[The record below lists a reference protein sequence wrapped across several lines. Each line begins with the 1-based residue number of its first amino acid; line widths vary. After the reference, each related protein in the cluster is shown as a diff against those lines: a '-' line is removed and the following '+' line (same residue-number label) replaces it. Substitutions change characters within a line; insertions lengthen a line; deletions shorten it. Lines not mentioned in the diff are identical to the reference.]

1 MNYKRYRY
9 SLVLLAAL
17 FIADSVQANEVQLIT
32 SHKKSNGTLLRIV
45 TSNRIKDL
53 DNLAGWIGNENWFY
67 VTLNNTRLSDK
78 LGELIEYSNPVISL
92 EVSENRESVQ
102 LGFLFERSLEDF
114 EIFHSE
120 ATRVIL
126 VQVWESVGDSI
137 RSEVQLSENQNENR
151 VFSLPKK
158 EAKGSPFYDSFIY
171 ARDKYGPEK
180 YFVWYDKWFSTE
192 DVVGDDLEADPQP
205 VKVKKIQRSFIGPSL
220 GEKKEKEPDQAAEKT
235 LRLNITNI
243 LERGMLH
250 HGINRPRAVSYT
262 HLTLPTILHV

>member
-1 MNYKRYRY
+1 M
-9 SLVLLAAL
+9 LQIQPGAACCTV
-17 FIADSVQANEVQLIT
+17 IADSVQANEVQLIT

-53 DNLAGWIGNENWFY
+53 DNLAGWIGNENWVY

-78 LGELIEYSNPVISL
+78 LGELIEYSSPVISL

-137 RSEVQLSENQNENR
+137 RSAVQLSENQNENML
-151 VFSLPKK
+151 FSLRKK
-158 EAKGSPFYDSFIY
+158 EAKG
-171 ARDKYGPEK
+171 
-180 YFVWYDKWFSTE
+180 
-192 DVVGDDLEADPQP
+192 
-205 VKVKKIQRSFIGPSL
+205 
-220 GEKKEKEPDQAAEKT
+220 
-235 LRLNITNI
+235 
-243 LERGMLH
+243 
-250 HGINRPRAVSYT
+250 
-262 HLTLPTILHV
+262 

>member
-78 LGELIEYSNPVISL
+78 LGELIEYSSPVISL

-114 EIFHSE
+114 EIFRLPFEIYTDRHFRNYYLE
-120 ATRVIL
+120 FRHV
-126 VQVWESVGDSI
+126 D
-137 RSEVQLSENQNENR
+137 
-151 VFSLPKK
+151 FS
-158 EAKGSPFYDSFIY
+158 S
-171 ARDKYGPEK
+171 
-180 YFVWYDKWFSTE
+180 
-192 DVVGDDLEADPQP
+192 
-205 VKVKKIQRSFIGPSL
+205 QR
-220 GEKKEKEPDQAAEKT
+220 
-235 LRLNITNI
+235 N
-243 LERGMLH
+243 
-250 HGINRPRAVSYT
+250 
-262 HLTLPTILHV
+262 HL